1 MPAMP
6 EPRGIGCEGD
16 GPRIGEPMPPP
27 PSGALTTGEAPG
39 SAIIV
44 FIIPMSPLGFGAAV
58 SSAPHPRQ
66 NL

>member
-1 MPAMP
+1 MP
-6 EPRGIGCEGD
+6 EV
-16 GPRIGEPMPPP
+16 
-27 PSGALTTGEAPG
+27 

-44 FIIPMSPLGFGAAV
+44 FIIAMSPPPLPGAV

>member
-1 MPAMP
+1 M
-6 EPRGIGCEGD
+6 
-16 GPRIGEPMPPP
+16 GPLP
-27 PSGALTTGEAPG
+27 APG

-44 FIIPMSPLGFGAAV
+44 FIIAMSPPGFGAAV

>member
-1 MPAMP
+1 MP
-6 EPRGIGCEGD
+6 GICAGGICALP
-16 GPRIGEPMPPP
+16 PRIGAA
-27 PSGALTTGEAPG
+27 GDGDG

-44 FIIPMSPLGFGAAV
+44 FIIATSPLGFGAAV